1 MIHEVFEAK
10 DPHNHETPIHFAA
23 KSANSQAI
31 EILLACGVD
40 QNVVD
45 KNGFTPLHW
54 VSKSGFDKNC
64 KVHFGSE
71 TLKVRIN
78 SINIFFS
85 RLF

>member
-64 KVHFGSE
+64 KVHFF
-71 TLKVRIN
+71 LKVRDIQAL
-78 SINIFFS
+78 SIIS